1 MKKHLLKLSTFA
13 SLPLLSLAA
22 ISCSNKQ
29 NIPPRDYEMVNVETN
44 GLAFN
49 SEGVITKFYNFGGS
63 TDINLVI
70 PEYLINN
77 RVLTS
82 EYYGYKQRITT
93 IGGMVFSAQTK
104 YDGASGQYKP
114 IYNEYAQYLTSITL
128 PNSIETIGGDAFRET
143 RLTEII
149 LPDSVVNIGGGAFE
163 YCTNLTS
170 VKLSKNTK
178 YIGDGSF
185 SGTSITSIE
194 IPNSVFYIEDY
205 AFRNTKLSGS
215 LYIPDSVVTI
225 GSGAFDGTQITEV
238 SIPKDCDYQQENYF
252 NYLFASFPPGCKVTR
267 RP

>member
-82 EYYGYKQRITT
+82 EYYGYKQRITR
-93 IGGMVFSAQTK
+93 IGNFVFSAETK
-104 YDGASGQYKP
+104 YDIASGQYIP
-114 IYNEYAQYLTSITL
+114 MHNHYAQYLTSITL
-128 PNSIETIGGDAFRET
+128 PNSIESIGADAFYET
-143 RLTEII
+143 PLTEII
-149 LPDSVVNIGGGAFE
+149 LPDSVVTIGGGAFE

-178 YIGDGSF
+178 DIGMF
-185 SGTSITSIE
+185 AFANTAITSIE
-194 IPNSVFYIEDY
+194 IPNSVISIDRY
-205 AFRNTKLSGS
+205 AFRNTQLSGE
-215 LYIPDSVVTI
+215 LYIPDSVI
-225 GSGAFDGTQITEV
+225 SIYPGAFLDTQITEV
-238 SIPKDCDYQQENYF
+238 SIPKDCDYEPD
-252 NYLFASFPPGCKVTR
+252 SFPPGCKVTP

>member
-93 IGGMVFSAQTK
+93 IGSMVFSAQTK

-114 IYNEYAQYLTSITL
+114 IYNEYAQYLNSITL

-143 RLTEII
+143 PLTEII
-149 LPDSVVNIGGGAFE
+149 LPDSVVTIGDEAFK
-163 YCTNLTS
+163 YCKNLTY

-178 YIGDGSF
+178 YIGGGSF
-185 SGTSITSIE
+185 SGTGITSIE
-194 IPNSVFYIEDY
+194 IPDSVNYIESN
-205 AFRNTKLSGS
+205 AFYNTKLSGS

-225 GSGAFDGTQITEV
+225 DARAFEGTQLKEV
-238 SIPKDCDYQQENYF
+238 SISKDCWYSSS
-252 NYLFASFPPGCKVTR
+252 AFPSNCVVTR

>member
-82 EYYGYKQRITT
+82 EYYGYKQRITS
-93 IGGMVFSAQTK
+93 IGNMVFSAQTE
-104 YDGASGQYKP
+104 YDIASGQYKP

-128 PNSIETIGGDAFRET
+128 PNSIETIGAGAFEET
-143 RLTEII
+143 QLTEII
-149 LPDSVVNIGGGAFE
+149 LPDSVVNIGDGAFK

-170 VKLSKNTK
+170 ITLLSKKIK
-178 YIGDGSF
+178 YIG
-185 SGTSITSIE
+185 T
-194 IPNSVFYIEDY
+194 NAFYYSSNLKGE
-205 AFRNTKLSGS
+205 
-215 LYIPDSVVTI
+215 LYIPDSVI
-225 GSGAFDGTQITEV
+225 SIYPGAFLDTQITEV
-238 SIPKDCDYQQENYF
+238 SIPKDCDYEPD
-252 NYLFASFPPGCKVTR
+252 SFPPGCKVTP

>member
-22 ISCSNKQ
+22 VSCSNNQ
-29 NIPPRDYEMVNVETN
+29 NIPPVDYEMVNVETN

-49 SEGVITKFYNFGGS
+49 SRGVITKFYNFGGS

-77 RVLTS
+77 NVPTS

-93 IGGMVFSAQTK
+93 IGSMVFSAQTK

-128 PNSIETIGGDAFRET
+128 PNSIETIGASAFQET
-143 RLTEII
+143 PLTEII
-149 LPDSVVNIGGGAFE
+149 LPDSVVNIGDDAFK
-163 YCTNLTS
+163 YCANLTS

-178 YIGDGSF
+178 NIRWGSF
-185 SGTSITSIE
+185 WGTGITSIE
-194 IPNSVFYIEDY
+194 IPDSVNYIESN
-205 AFRNTKLSGS
+205 AFYNSKLSGS

-225 GSGAFDGTQITEV
+225 DSRAFEGTQITEV
-238 SIPKDCDYQQENYF
+238 SIPKDCNYQSD
-252 NYLFASFPPGCKVTR
+252 SFPPDCVVTR

>member
-29 NIPPRDYEMVNVETN
+29 NIPPRDYELIDEKY
-44 GLAFN
+44 GFAFN
-49 SEGVITKFYNFGGS
+49 SLGEITRYISYPENDY
-63 TDINLVI
+63 TNITI
-70 PEYLINN
+70 PEYLTNN
-77 RVLTS
+77 TKYTLD
-82 EYYGYKQRITT
+82 EYRGYTQRITS
-93 IGGMVFSAQTK
+93 IGNVVFST
-104 YDGASGQYKP
+104 DTDSFGKP
-114 IYNEYAQYLTSITL
+114 LNPYAQYLTSITL
-128 PNSIETIGGDAFRET
+128 PNSIESIGGDAFYGT
-143 RLTEII
+143 PLTVII
-149 LPDSVVNIGGGAFE
+149 LPDSVVTIGGGAFE

-178 YIGDGSF
+178 YIGFGAF
-185 SGTSITSIE
+185 SGTGITSIE

-225 GSGAFDGTQITEV
+225 SWGAFYGTQITEV
-238 SIPKDCDYQQENYF
+238 SIPKDCDYESDSSVGDYP
-252 NYLFASFPPGCKVTR
+252 SFPPGCKVTR